1 MTKYR
6 MASISKQ
13 SRALQSNNEH
23 MEIYRALAA
32 RDPDAA
38 EEAVLVHVRS
48 AMNRMKTMEPVE
60 S

>member
-1 MTKYR
+1 

-23 MEIYRALAA
+23 MEIYKALAA
-32 RDPDAA
+32 HDSDRA
-38 EEAVLVHVRS
+38 EEAVLLHVRS
-48 AMNRMKTMEPVE
+48 AMNRMETMEPVE